1 LFWQYDVTPVQ
12 ETEKVY
18 PERGKILGD
27 IAYAFIWLSADEATM
42 YVQRHTA
49 HIIVGKLDP
58 NKPP

>member
-1 LFWQYDVTPVQ
+1 LFLQYGVTPVQ
-12 ETEKVY
+12 VTGKVY
-18 PERGKILGD
+18 PERGKILED
-27 IAYAFIWLSADEATM
+27 TAYAFTWLSADEKTN